1 MRYNFDIITIK
12 REKTMIII
20 PARLASTRFP
30 QKVLADIGGLP
41 MVVRTA
47 KRVAH
52 LDDVVVAA
60 DDEKII
66 EVCRAHGVKAMLT
79 STTHKSGTDRI
90 HECATILELDDD
102 ELIINVQADEPFIE
116 PDVVE
121 SLMTKLKELQKSGE
135 EFIMGSCYNSVNSD
149 AAKDP
154 NLVKVVLDANL
165 NAIYFSRAKIPH
177 NQSGEAV
184 YFGHI
189 GIYGFSKRSLKE
201 FCSLPDAPIE
211 DIEKLEQLRAIYH
224 GKKITMVKVASTG
237 FGIDTKEDLKR
248 AIEIFL

>member
-1 MRYNFDIITIK
+1 
-12 REKTMIII
+12 MIII

-52 LDDVVVAA
+52 LDRVVVAA

-66 EVCRAHGVKAMLT
+66 STCKEHGIEAMLT

-90 HECATILELDDD
+90 NECANILNLDD
-102 ELIINVQADEPFIE
+102 EEIIINVQADEPFIE
-116 PDVVE
+116 PEVIE
-121 SLMTKLKELQKSGE
+121 ALITKLKLLQSKNE
-135 EFIMGSCYNSVNSD
+135 PFIMGSCFNAINAES
-149 AAKDP
+149 AQDP
-154 NLVKVVLDANL
+154 NLVKVVLDDKD
-165 NAIYFSRAKIPH
+165 NAIYFSRSCIPF
-177 NQSGEAV
+177 NRGGGAT

-189 GIYGFSKRSLKE
+189 GIYGFSKKSLKE
-201 FCSLPDAPIE
+201 FCNLSDAPIE

-224 GKKITMVKVASTG
+224 QKKISMVKVASTG
-237 FGIDTKEDLKR
+237 FGIDTKEDLQR

>member
-1 MRYNFDIITIK
+1 
-12 REKTMIII
+12 MIII

-52 LDDVVVAA
+52 LDRVVVAA
-60 DDEKII
+60 DDELIISTCKAYGI
-66 EVCRAHGVKAMLT
+66 EVMMT

-90 HECATILELDDD
+90 NECANILNLADD
-102 ELIINVQADEPFIE
+102 EIVINVQADEPFIE
-116 PDVVE
+116 PQVVE
-121 SLMTKLKELQKSGE
+121 MLIERLKNLKNDGE
-135 EFIMGSCYNSVNSD
+135 DFIMASCYNSINSES
-149 AAKDP
+149 AQDP
-154 NLVKVVLDANL
+154 NMVKVVLDDKS
-165 NAIYFSRAKIPH
+165 NAIYFSRSAIPF
-177 NQSGEAV
+177 NRSGEAN

-189 GIYGFSKRSLKE
+189 GIYGFSKKSLSE
-201 FCSLPDAPIE
+201 FCNLSDAPIE

-224 GKKITMVKVASTG
+224 QKKISMVKVASTG
-237 FGIDTKEDLKR
+237 FGIDTEEDLKR

>member
-1 MRYNFDIITIK
+1 
-12 REKTMIII
+12 MIII

-47 KRVAH
+47 KKVAH
-52 LDDVVVAA
+52 LDRVVVAA
-60 DDEKII
+60 DDELII
-66 EVCRAHGVKAMLT
+66 STCREYGVEAMLT

-90 HECATILELDDD
+90 NECANLLNLSDD

-116 PDVVE
+116 PEVVE
-121 SLMTKLKELQKSGE
+121 SLMNKLKELQKNNE
-135 EFIMGSCYNSVNSD
+135 PFVMGSCYNAINDESAEDV
-149 AAKDP
+149 
-154 NLVKVVLDANL
+154 NLVKVVLDSDD
-165 NAIYFSRAKIPH
+165 NAIYFSRSKIPH
-177 NQSGEAV
+177 NAGGGAK

-189 GIYGFSKRSLKE
+189 GIYGFDKKSLHE
-201 FCSLPDAPIE
+201 FCNLKDAPIE

-224 GKKITMVKVASTG
+224 QKRITMVKVSSTG
-237 FGIDTKEDLKR
+237 FGIDTVQDLER

>member
-1 MRYNFDIITIK
+1 
-12 REKTMIII
+12 MIII

-30 QKVLADIGGLP
+30 QKVLTDIGGLP

-47 KRVAH
+47 KRVQH
-52 LDDVVVAA
+52 IDKVVIAG

-66 EVCRAHGVKAMLT
+66 SVCKEHGIDAMLT
-79 STTHKSGTDRI
+79 SNTHKSGTDRI
-90 HECATILELDDD
+90 NECANILNLDEN

-116 PDVVE
+116 PEVVE
-121 SLMTKLKELQKSGE
+121 SLIKRLKKLQDKKED
-135 EFIMGSCYNSVNSD
+135 FIMGSCYNAINAEV
-149 AAKDP
+149 AKDP
-154 NLVKVVLDANL
+154 NLVKVVLNANDE
-165 NAIYFSRAKIPH
+165 AIYFSRCQIPFNQGGGAK
-177 NQSGEAV
+177 

-189 GIYGFSKRSLKE
+189 GIYGFDKKSLNE
-201 FCSLPDAPIE
+201 FCNLGDAPIE

-224 GKKITMVKVASTG
+224 QKKISMVKVSSTG

>member
-1 MRYNFDIITIK
+1 
-12 REKTMIII
+12 MIII

-52 LDDVVVAA
+52 LGRVVVAA
-60 DDEKII
+60 DNELII
-66 EVCRAHGVKAMLT
+66 SICKEHGVEAMLT

-90 HECATILELDDD
+90 NECANILNLHDD

-116 PDVVE
+116 PEVVN
-121 SLMTKLKELQKSGE
+121 SLLLKLTELQKSGE
-135 EFIMGSCYNSVNSD
+135 EFIMGSCYNSINEES
-149 AAKDP
+149 AKDP
-154 NLVKVVLDANL
+154 NLVKVVLDDRD
-165 NAIYFSRAKIPH
+165 NAIYFSRSPIPY
-177 NQSGEAV
+177 NRSGDAS

-189 GIYGFSKRSLKE
+189 GIYGFSKKSLSE
-201 FCSLPDAPIE
+201 FCNLKDAPLE

-224 GKKITMVKVASTG
+224 QKKIQMVKVASTG
-237 FGIDTKEDLKR
+237 FGIDTEEDLKR

>member
-1 MRYNFDIITIK
+1 
-12 REKTMIII
+12 MIII

-47 KRVAH
+47 KRIEH
-52 LDDVVVAA
+52 LDRVVVAA

-66 EVCRAHGVKAMLT
+66 AVCKEYGIEAKLT

-90 HECATILELDDD
+90 NECATIAGVADD
-102 ELIINVQADEPFIE
+102 ELVINVQADEPFIE
-116 PDVVE
+116 PEVVE
-121 SLMTKLKELQKSGE
+121 ALITRLKSLQKNAE
-135 EFIMGSCYNSVNSD
+135 EFIMGSCYNAINAQS
-149 AAKDP
+149 AQDP
-154 NLVKVVLDANL
+154 NLVKVVLDSAD
-165 NAIYFSRAKIPH
+165 NAIYFSRSLIPY
-177 NQSGEAV
+177 NRGGGAT

-189 GIYGFSKRSLKE
+189 GLYGFTKKSLHQ
-201 FCSLPDAPIE
+201 FCSLADAPIE

-224 GKKITMVKVASTG
+224 GKKISMVKVASTG
-237 FGIDTKEDLKR
+237 FGIDTKEDLQR

>member
-1 MRYNFDIITIK
+1 
-12 REKTMIII
+12 MIII

-30 QKVLADIGGLP
+30 QKVLADIGGVP

-47 KRVAH
+47 NRIKH
-52 LDDVVVAA
+52 LDRVVVAA
-60 DDEKII
+60 DDERII
-66 EVCRAHGVKAMLT
+66 ATCKAHGIEAMLT

-90 HECATILELDDD
+90 NECAQILDVSDD

-116 PDVVE
+116 PEVVE
-121 SLMTKLKELQKSGE
+121 NLIHRLKTLQKAQE
-135 EFIMGSCYNSVNSD
+135 PFIMGSCYNAINAQ
-149 AAKDP
+149 AAEDP
-154 NLVKVVLDANL
+154 NLVKVIMDAHQ
-165 NAIYFSRAKIPH
+165 NAIYFSRSPIPF
-177 NQSGEAV
+177 NRSGSAV

-189 GIYGFSKRSLKE
+189 GIYGFSKKSLHD
-201 FCSLPDAPIE
+201 FCALDDAPIE

>member
-1 MRYNFDIITIK
+1 
-12 REKTMIII
+12 MIII

-30 QKVLADIGGLP
+30 QKVIVDIGGLP

-52 LDDVVVAA
+52 LDRVVVAA

-66 EVCRAHGVKAMLT
+66 KICKEHGVEAMLT

-90 HECATILELDDD
+90 HECATILNLDDD

-121 SLMTKLKELQKSGE
+121 SLMKKLKSLQTLKE
-135 EFIMGSCYNSVNSD
+135 PFIMGSCYNAINSD
-149 AAKDP
+149 SAQDP
-154 NLVKVVLDANL
+154 NLVKVVLDDED
-165 NAIYFSRAKIPH
+165 NAIYFSRSAIPYNQGGGAK
-177 NQSGEAV
+177 

-189 GIYGFSKRSLKE
+189 GIYGFSKKSLKE
-201 FCSLPDAPIE
+201 FCSLKDAPIE

-224 GKKITMVKVASTG
+224 QKKITMVKVSSTG
-237 FGIDTKEDLKR
+237 FGIDTQEDLER
-248 AIEIFL
+248 AVEIFL

>member
-1 MRYNFDIITIK
+1 
-12 REKTMIII
+12 MIII

-30 QKVLADIGGLP
+30 QKVITDIGGLP

-52 LDDVVVAA
+52 LDRVVVAA

-66 EVCRAHGVKAMLT
+66 QICKEYGVEAMLT

-90 HECATILELDDD
+90 HECATLLDLHDD

-121 SLMTKLKELQKSGE
+121 SLIKKLQILQKNDE
-135 EFIMGSCYNSVNSD
+135 AFIMGSCYNAINAD
-149 AAKDP
+149 AAENP
-154 NLVKVVLDANL
+154 NLVKVVLDESD
-165 NAIYFSRAKIPH
+165 NAIYFSRSAIPYNQGGGAK
-177 NQSGEAV
+177 

-189 GIYGFSKRSLKE
+189 GIYGFSKKSLKE
-201 FCSLPDAPIE
+201 FCSLKDAPIE

-224 GKKITMVKVASTG
+224 QKKINMVKVASTG
-237 FGIDTKEDLKR
+237 FGIDTKEDLAR

>member
-1 MRYNFDIITIK
+1 
-12 REKTMIII
+12 MIII

-30 QKVLADIGGLP
+30 QKVLADIGGIP

-47 KRVAH
+47 QRVAH
-52 LDDVVVAA
+52 LDRVVVAA

-66 EVCRAHGVKAMLT
+66 QICKEYGVEAMLT

-90 HECATILELDDD
+90 HECATILEL
-102 ELIINVQADEPFIE
+102 EENEIIINVQADEPFIE

-121 SLMTKLKELQKSGE
+121 SLMSKLQELQMQNAP
-135 EFIMGSCYNSVNSD
+135 FIMGSCYNAINSES
-149 AAKDP
+149 AQDP
-154 NLVKVVLDANL
+154 NLVKVVLDSNG
-165 NAIYFSRAKIPH
+165 NAIYFSRACIPY
-177 NQSGEAV
+177 NQGGGAK

-189 GIYGFSKRSLKE
+189 GIYGFSKKSLKE
-201 FCSLPDAPIE
+201 FCSLSDAPIE

-224 GKKITMVKVASTG
+224 GKKIAMVKVASTG
-237 FGIDTKEDLKR
+237 FGIDTKEDLQR